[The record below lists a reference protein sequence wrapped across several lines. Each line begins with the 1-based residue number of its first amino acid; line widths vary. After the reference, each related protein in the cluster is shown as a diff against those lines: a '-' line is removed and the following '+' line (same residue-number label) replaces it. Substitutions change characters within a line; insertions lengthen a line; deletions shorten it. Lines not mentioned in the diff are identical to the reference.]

1 MNRKVLRDINYIKV
15 FEKCGEIYKK
25 LKKEMIFFLFTEDN
39 IKDIEDLDSK
49 VVSEAGFNL
58 YFLMEILIRMENEE
72 TELKV
77 NSSLI
82 LGSKNKDE
90 RIHLERLQELFPNWE
105 TIQRSIIFYYENS
118 LNIEILKDNEVF
130 KVYCPRLPFFNSFDD
145 KMKKDFDD
153 NADRESAQSKL
164 TYLLNRKE
172 QIYMT
177 LKQINVLEE
186 KYGRFGPLR
195 YLLIYQNKVKLV
207 GFILVILMN
216 ILMFIGYNAE
226 KDRDQKNVIHN
237 VKIFSLSE
245 RSSTAL
251 LHILGVIILV
261 FDIIIVLEFITKD
274 AVLIYK
280 NLHRKFLKDSYDKK
294 IAYIS
299 DMEIHRVYK
308 FLKSSGYSLYCNK
321 IMIFLKLFFNVH
333 VLYTILYMV
342 FAILG
347 LFVHHFFFSFHLIEL
362 IKSTP
367 ILKYVF
373 LAFYEPLADVIFT
386 YIFFFILIY
395 FYSLLIFYRYYPL
408 MPDYSCDS
416 PLICMLFIY
425 SNTFT
430 SGGNLGNFIDTK
442 EESINIS
449 GDMERYLLDISYTV
463 IMVYVV
469 WQMVIGLILDAFDNL
484 RGDREEIEEDMENTC
499 FICGLNREKI
509 EKYYLGKEGFEN
521 HLQDHNVE
529 NYLFY
534 MLYLEEKD
542 PNEYSGLESYVK
554 ENIEKE
560 SINWFP
566 MQRSLK
572 IEEWE
577 NKHKS

>member
-1 MNRKVLRDINYIKV
+1 
-15 FEKCGEIYKK
+15 
-25 LKKEMIFFLFTEDN
+25 
-39 IKDIEDLDSK
+39 
-49 VVSEAGFNL
+49 
-58 YFLMEILIRMENEE
+58 
-72 TELKV
+72 
-77 NSSLI
+77 
-82 LGSKNKDE
+82 
-90 RIHLERLQELFPNWE
+90 
-105 TIQRSIIFYYENS
+105 
-118 LNIEILKDNEVF
+118 
-130 KVYCPRLPFFNSFDD
+130 
-145 KMKKDFDD
+145 
-153 NADRESAQSKL
+153 
-164 TYLLNRKE
+164 
-172 QIYMT
+172 
-177 LKQINVLEE
+177 
-186 KYGRFGPLR
+186 
-195 YLLIYQNKVKLV
+195 
-207 GFILVILMN
+207 
-216 ILMFIGYNAE
+216 
-226 KDRDQKNVIHN
+226 
-237 VKIFSLSE
+237 
-245 RSSTAL
+245 
-251 LHILGVIILV
+251 
-261 FDIIIVLEFITKD
+261 
-274 AVLIYK
+274 
-280 NLHRKFLKDSYDKK
+280 
-294 IAYIS
+294 
-299 DMEIHRVYK
+299 
-308 FLKSSGYSLYCNK
+308 
-321 IMIFLKLFFNVH
+321 
-333 VLYTILYMV
+333 MV